1 MDLDLELYNISSVH
15 IKEFL
20 KLQNSQLVD
29 ESLSK
34 INDSIIPNSVRG
46 SQKLLTVN
54 FTGKGKLFPFIIL
67 CVHFIGTIF

>member
-54 FTGKGKLFPFIIL
+54 FTGKGKLFPF
-67 CVHFIGTIF
+67 